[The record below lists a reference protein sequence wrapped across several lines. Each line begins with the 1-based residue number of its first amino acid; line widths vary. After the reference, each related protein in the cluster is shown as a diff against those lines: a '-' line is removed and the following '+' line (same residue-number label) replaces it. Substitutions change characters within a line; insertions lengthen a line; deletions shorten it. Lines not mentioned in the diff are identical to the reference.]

1 MSDVDARLGPLE
13 REIAGLNRKIKYL
26 FNIIDTSTDK
36 EPFLRLMVSV
46 DATDDQETAAIYDL
60 MDEYAGRR
68 DNELRPEDELPGVA
82 RHPPLD
88 RALHTRR

>member
-1 MSDVDARLGPLE
+1 MSDVDARLGQLE

-26 FNIIDTSTDK
+26 IDTSTDK

-46 DATDDQETAAIYDL
+46 DATEEQETAAIYDL

-68 DNELRPEDELPGVA
+68 DNELRPVDELPGVA